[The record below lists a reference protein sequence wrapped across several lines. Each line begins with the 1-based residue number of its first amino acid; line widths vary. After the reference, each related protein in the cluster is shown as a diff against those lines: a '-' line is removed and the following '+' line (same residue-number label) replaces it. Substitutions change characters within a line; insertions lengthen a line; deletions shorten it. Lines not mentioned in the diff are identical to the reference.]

1 MIPLIALLVSV
12 IFLNEKITVMGFA
25 GIVLVI
31 SGMVFASL
39 EKKAKTK

>member
-39 EKKAKTK
+39 EKKAKIK